1 MISLCLQCCPL
12 DLGPTFELV
21 KLICDLEKHK
31 REQTEFWLIYRKD
44 VPLWVSKEFEK
55 LARAKFGRGAAC
67 MARNHD
73 TGWPGGSNMLA
84 MSAMMEM
91 ALLYRQGAC
100 RNPAYLLFEPDCVP
114 LAFDWIDQLAS
125 EWEITVAEGKEAFGH
140 WNMPGGLLEN
150 LHMNGNAVFRS
161 DFFDLHP
168 QWTVGSAN
176 QGWDFF
182 YRDKYISVSR
192 DSYAIHQL
200 YSIPSISQE
209 DLAAQLKHGKCPAL
223 LHGVKDDSARRAV
236 RDILFNPLNLGMRNV
251 AEKVPGQQSVDN
263 VPG

>member
-21 KLICDLEKHK
+21 QLICDLEREK
-31 REQTEFWLIYRKD
+31 RGETEFWLIYRKD
-44 VPLWVSKEFEK
+44 CPIWVPREFEK
-55 LARAKFGRGAAC
+55 LAKHKFGRAAAL

-84 MSAMMEM
+84 MSSMMEM
-91 ALLYRQGAC
+91 TILHRQNTS
-100 RNPAYLLFEPDCVP
+100 RNEAYLLFEPDCVP
-114 LAFDWIDQLAS
+114 LSFDWMDQLSA
-125 EWEITVAEGKEAFGH
+125 EWEITKGEGKEAFGH
-140 WNMPGGLLEN
+140 WNMPGSIQDN
-150 LHMNGNAVFRS
+150 LHMNGNAVFRT

-192 DSYAIHQL
+192 DSYAIQQ
-200 YSIPSISQE
+200 YYNAPTISQE
-209 DLAAQLKHGKCPAL
+209 ALESVEKGGRRPAL
-223 LHGVKDDSARRAV
+223 LHGIKDDSARRGV
-236 RDILFNPLNLGMRNV
+236 RTMLFRPV
-251 AEKVPGQQSVDN
+251 FPSVS
-263 VPG
+263 PSTIAKS